1 MYILS
6 TEQALAL
13 EEFSDAF
20 VYDGAVYGRFGL
32 DNIRLVD
39 SREVNPSFNRIFE
52 NTSNMVGWTMDAI
65 ENGGYLVLQWLGEDQ
80 TTQTKC
86 FCHNHFGEYILDVEE
101 TS

>member
-1 MYILS
+1 MKILS
-6 TEQALAL
+6 EEQALAL

-52 NTSNMVGWTMDAI
+52 NTPNMVGWTLDAL
-65 ENGGYLVLQWLGEDQ
+65 ENGGELVLQWRGEDQ
-80 TTQTKC
+80 TMRTKC
-86 FCHNHFGEYILDVEE
+86 FGHNCFGEYILDVEE

>member
-1 MYILS
+1 MKILS
-6 TEQALAL
+6 EEQALAL

-20 VYDGAVYGRFGL
+20 VYDGAVFGL

-52 NTSNMVGWTMDAI
+52 NTSNMVGWTLDAL

-86 FCHNHFGEYILDVEE
+86 FCHNHFGEYILDIEE
-101 TS
+101 K

>member
-1 MYILS
+1 MYDVSI
-6 TEQALAL
+6 EQASAL

-32 DNIRLVD
+32 ENIRLVD
-39 SREVNPSFNRIFE
+39 SREVNPSFNRIFD

-65 ENGGYLVLQWLGEDQ
+65 ENGGELILQWNDEDQ
-80 TTQTKC
+80 TMQTKR
-86 FCHNHFGEYILDVEE
+86 FCHNHFGEYILDIEE